1 MDSFLVGETSDL
13 SSTFLMR
20 TGDLSKQYTN
30 RGDGYARFESVWFI
44 RNSIFRLVSYYLSE
58 TS

>member
-30 RGDGYARFESVWFI
+30 RGDGYARFESG
-44 RNSIFRLVSYYLSE
+44 
-58 TS
+58 